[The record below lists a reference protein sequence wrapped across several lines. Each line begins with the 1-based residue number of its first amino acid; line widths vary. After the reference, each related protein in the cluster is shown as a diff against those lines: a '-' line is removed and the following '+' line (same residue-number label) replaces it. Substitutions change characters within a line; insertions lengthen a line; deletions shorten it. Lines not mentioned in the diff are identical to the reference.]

1 MNFIYPGNLKERKIF
16 LCLSIN
22 DLIISGIL
30 LIIFAI
36 YAAKNYSLIPM
47 IVPVAFIILKIRILE
62 NNSNLWEQIL
72 CIFDYIVNSQQVFF
86 WGERK

>member
-36 YAAKNYSLIPM
+36 YAAKNYSLIPL
-47 IVPVAFIILKIRILE
+47 IIPVAFIILKIRILE

>member
-47 IVPVAFIILKIRILE
+47 IIPVAFIILKIRILE

>member
-62 NNSNLWEQIL
+62 NSSNLWEQIL

>member
-36 YAAKNYSLIPM
+36 YAAKNYSLIPL